1 MPKEL
6 GQERQERDTSEVLG
20 DGNQRGNR
28 EGIGM
33 GRASQRVEGS
43 IRGREGTTISS
54 G

>member
-6 GQERQERDTSEVLG
+6 GQERQERDTSEGPG

-28 EGIGM
+28 AGIGM
-33 GRASQRVEGS
+33 GRASQRVDGS
-43 IRGREGTTISS
+43 IRRREGETISS